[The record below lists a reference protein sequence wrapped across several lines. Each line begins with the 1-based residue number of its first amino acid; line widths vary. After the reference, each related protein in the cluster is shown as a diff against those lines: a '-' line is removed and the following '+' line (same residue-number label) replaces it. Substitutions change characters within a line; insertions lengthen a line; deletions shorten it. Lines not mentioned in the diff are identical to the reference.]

1 MIATHCLFPFILQFL
16 KCITAKHFGTMEHLV
31 TVASRIEAVWIGK
44 FTFRPAERKEVGD
57 ATRWPTGPACGPTV
71 GSAAAS
77 PNAA

>member
-44 FTFRPAERKEVGD
+44 FTFRPAERKD
-57 ATRWPTGPACGPTV
+57 MNRACMWTNSWIRSRQPQC
-71 GSAAAS
+71 SLIC
-77 PNAA
+77 NA